1 MQIEKLEND
10 LKECRK
16 RMDEIDRH
24 LRLKENSAEEGY
36 AASLLLILINFNTES
51 SNCCL
56 DTDMDCWPAAVK
68 SVARTACVIPNHT
81 YMYL

>member
-1 MQIEKLEND
+1 LQIEKLEND
-10 LKECRK
+10 LKECLK

-36 AASLLLILINFNTES
+36 AASLLLILVSFNTEP

-56 DTDMDCWPAAVK
+56 DTDMDCLAGQQQ
-68 SVARTACVIPNHT
+68 
-81 YMYL
+81 